1 MINSFIHN
9 FVRTMRKANFNP
21 LTQEQIKFAAN
32 PEQVHTTHARYT
44 RHAALDTLTTASE
57 C

>member
-32 PEQVHTTHARYT
+32 PEQVPTPHHTTC
-44 RHAALDTLTTASE
+44 DTHE

>member
-1 MINSFIHN
+1 MNSFIHN

-32 PEQVHTTHARYT
+32 PEQARRQVPFAHEQAY
-44 RHAALDTLTTASE
+44 
-57 C
+57 

>member
-32 PEQVHTTHARYT
+32 PEQVPTSHHTTC
-44 RHAALDTLTTASE
+44 DTHE